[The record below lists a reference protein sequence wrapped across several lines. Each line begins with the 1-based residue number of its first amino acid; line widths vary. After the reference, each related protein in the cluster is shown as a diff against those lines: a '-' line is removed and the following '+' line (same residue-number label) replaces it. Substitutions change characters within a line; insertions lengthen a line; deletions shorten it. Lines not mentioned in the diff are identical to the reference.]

1 MTRYE
6 MEHIIRAAGAI
17 LGDAAVI
24 VVGSQAILGFA
35 SDDALPPEVTMS
47 VEADIVPFHDPDER
61 KADLIDGT
69 IGEGSPFHDA
79 FHIYAQGVSRHTS
92 RLPSGWELRLIPW
105 STEGTS
111 GVTAWFLD
119 PYDLLIA
126 KYLANRSKD
135 HDFCQAM
142 ARTGLLDGQ
151 QLLVRLGEVDCT
163 HDEHHQISQRIH
175 RDFEMA

>member
-92 RLPSGWELRLIPW
+92 RLPSGWELRHL
-105 STEGTS
+105 
-111 GVTAWFLD
+111 
-119 PYDLLIA
+119 
-126 KYLANRSKD
+126 
-135 HDFCQAM
+135 
-142 ARTGLLDGQ
+142 
-151 QLLVRLGEVDCT
+151 
-163 HDEHHQISQRIH
+163 
-175 RDFEMA
+175 

>member
-1 MTRYE
+1 

-17 LGDAAVI
+17 LRDAAVI

-35 SDDALPPEVTMS
+35 SDS

-79 FHIYAQGVSRHTS
+79 FHIYAQGTS

-105 STEGTS
+105 PTEGTS

-142 ARTGLLDGQ
+142 ARTGLLDAQ

-175 RDFEMA
+175 RDFGMA